1 MTKISL
7 HLFCIGNVMSKTV
20 FIYQVFPLKEE
31 LKVRAYKDTEKDLKS
46 RDTCLC
52 FPHALIYLTEV
63 KSQEG
68 HDD

>member
-7 HLFCIGNVMSKTV
+7 HLFCIGNVMSKT
-20 FIYQVFPLKEE
+20 FYLSGLCFKGGIEGKSLQRHWEGFE
-31 LKVRAYKDTEKDLKS
+31 KS
-46 RDTCLC
+46 RHMLC